1 MKYTMPFFKEFDLA
15 RLNDYYETEIEFEGR
30 KIQIDLNFEDPRI
43 SVGKLDLIK
52 QFLSNLNQWHEDNRA
67 EIQKDYL
74 AGKEVDYYI
83 REYSEQLDEED
94 LNEILSKT
102 DRTKAVGQQM
112 LDSFFLKRIGFYP
125 ETENAGIVCDYT
137 ISEEFIDDLVV
148 VFRKLDGTF
157 DRIVIES

>member
-1 MKYTMPFFKEFDLA
+1 MKYTMPFFKDFDLA
-15 RLNDYYETEIEFEGR
+15 KLNDYYETEIEFEGR
-30 KIQIDLNFEDPRI
+30 AIQIDLNFEDLQI
-43 SVGKLDLIK
+43 SVEKLDLIK
-52 QFLSNLNQWHEDNRA
+52 QFLSNLNRWHEDNKA

-83 REYSEQLDEED
+83 HEHLEQLDEED
-94 LNEILSKT
+94 LNEILSKK
-102 DRTKAVGQQM
+102 DRTKTIEQQM

-125 ETENAGIVCDYT
+125 KTENTGIVCDYT

-157 DRIVIES
+157 DGIVIES